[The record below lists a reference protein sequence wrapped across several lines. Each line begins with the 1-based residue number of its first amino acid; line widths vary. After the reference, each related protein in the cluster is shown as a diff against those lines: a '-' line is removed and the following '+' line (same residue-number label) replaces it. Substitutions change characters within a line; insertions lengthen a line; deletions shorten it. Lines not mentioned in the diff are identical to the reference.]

1 MAPTDTTSMGTA
13 KAVDGAIAEK
23 APAKSGPTSLFI
35 MYCVRLGI
43 RGALFI
49 WGVVLLIVDPIQLD
63 PLARFGF
70 QYGLSYVN
78 VLFVFVVGDII
89 TKFIPSAKI
98 AMGSL
103 KQYNH
108 VHLPTANTL
117 KDGGEQLLQMLRDI
131 HSQNATAASETVEGV
146 KETARS
152 IKREAAALR
161 LINFD
166 DEDLSA
172 NEALRSDIRRSR
184 LREIVPV
191 IVFWVV
197 FNLAIAGILY
207 FFGWLNP
214 STATL
219 WMAFYF
225 MFDMLCVVAWCPL
238 QLLLM
243 RNRCCTTCQIFN
255 WDAIMTA
262 TPLVFVGGWFSLII
276 GGLSI
281 IVLVRWELAF
291 VRHPERFDERTNAS
305 LECTNCTDK
314 LCHVRRPIKAEAGK
328 ANV

>member
-1 MAPTDTTSMGTA
+1 MASANSTPVDTNKVCSDTL
-13 KAVDGAIAEK
+13 EK
-23 APAKSGPTSLFI
+23 AAAPSKPTRLFV
-35 MYCVRLGI
+35 MYCIRLGI
-43 RGALFI
+43 RAALFI
-49 WGVVLLIVDPIQLD
+49 WGVVLLVLSPEQLN
-63 PLARFGF
+63 PLIEFGF
-70 QYGLSYVN
+70 QSGFSYIN
-78 VLFVFVVGDII
+78 ILFVVVVIDMIS
-89 TKFIPSAKI
+89 KFIPSAKI

-108 VHLPTANTL
+108 VHLPTVNTF
-117 KDGGEQLLQMLRDI
+117 KDGGDELLKYLRDI
-131 HSQNATAASETVEGV
+131 RDQNATAASETVEGV

-161 LINFD
+161 LIDFD
-166 DEDLSA
+166 DDDLSA
-172 NEALRSDIRRSR
+172 SESLRSDIRRSR
-184 LREIVPV
+184 LREIIPV

-197 FNLAIAGILY
+197 LNLAVAGILY

-219 WMAFYF
+219 WMVFYF

-262 TPLVFVGGWFSLII
+262 TPLVFVGGWFSIII
-276 GGLSI
+276 GALAI

-305 LECTNCTDK
+305 LACVNCSDK
-314 LCHVRRPIKAEAGK
+314 LCHIRKPLS
-328 ANV
+328 

>member
-1 MAPTDTTSMGTA
+1 MASPDSTPIDASNAASRGC
-13 KAVDGAIAEK
+13 IEK
-23 APAKSGPTSLFI
+23 SVAKSKPTRLFT
-35 MYCVRLGI
+35 MYCVRLGV
-43 RGALFI
+43 RAALFI
-49 WGVVLLIVDPIQLD
+49 WGVVLLIVSPEQLN
-63 PLARFGF
+63 PLVNFGL
-70 QYGLSYVN
+70 QSGLSYVN
-78 VLFVFVVGDII
+78 VLFVFVVADII
-89 TKFIPSAKI
+89 TKFIPNAKI

-108 VHLPTANTL
+108 VHLPTSNTL
-117 KDGGEQLLQMLRDI
+117 KDGGDRLLQYLHDI
-131 HSQNATAASETVEGV
+131 RVQNATAATETVEGV

-161 LINFD
+161 LIKFD

-191 IVFWVV
+191 IVFWVI
-197 FNLAIAGILY
+197 FNLAVAGILQ

-219 WMAFYF
+219 WMVFYF

-255 WDAIMTA
+255 WDAVMTA

-276 GGLSI
+276 GALSI
-281 IVLVRWELAF
+281 VVLVRWELAF

-305 LECTNCTDK
+305 LECANCTDK
-314 LCHVRRPIKAEAGK
+314 LCHIRKPIS
-328 ANV
+328 